1 MEHTGLLTFFII
13 CVLVVIELNLINIIV
28 LLLIDIIIFDLIG
41 RKATSY
47 VILSSPTLVL
57 REEGKVE
64 VHNSEDELIV
74 VHVHHEGYDHHVRR
88 ALEARAR
95 RQGNPKLTS

>member
-1 MEHTGLLTFFII
+1 MVSITNILAMEHTGLLTFFII

-57 REEGKVE
+57 
-64 VHNSEDELIV
+64 
-74 VHVHHEGYDHHVRR
+74 
-88 ALEARAR
+88 
-95 RQGNPKLTS
+95 

>member
-47 VILSSPTLVL
+47 VILRSPTLVL
-57 REEGKVE
+57 
-64 VHNSEDELIV
+64 
-74 VHVHHEGYDHHVRR
+74 
-88 ALEARAR
+88 
-95 RQGNPKLTS
+95 

>member
-1 MEHTGLLTFFII
+1 MQPSLSSSSFTAEHSFLVSITNILAMEHTGLLTFFII

-57 REEGKVE
+57 
-64 VHNSEDELIV
+64 
-74 VHVHHEGYDHHVRR
+74 
-88 ALEARAR
+88 
-95 RQGNPKLTS
+95 

>member
-57 REEGKVE
+57 
-64 VHNSEDELIV
+64 
-74 VHVHHEGYDHHVRR
+74 
-88 ALEARAR
+88 
-95 RQGNPKLTS
+95 

>member
-1 MEHTGLLTFFII
+1 MPNFSSITRSWITIIHSWTLVFGLPITNILAVEHTGLLTFFIFS
-13 CVLVVIELNLINIIV
+13 VLVVIELNLINIIV

-57 REEGKVE
+57 
-64 VHNSEDELIV
+64 
-74 VHVHHEGYDHHVRR
+74 
-88 ALEARAR
+88 
-95 RQGNPKLTS
+95 